1 MTGQANNSA
10 SAHADLAA
18 SRAEREALIL
28 APHANLKL
36 SAHLIPVITPMM
48 AVNDIRYFLNGINVR
63 PHPDGGAVICATNG
77 SMLAVIYDRNAVCD
91 VEVTVRID
99 ARTVVACTCR
109 EQAARKLM
117 IWGGRL
123 AVIDKYGN
131 EIHVQPAQPV
141 VDGQFPD
148 YGKFFPEPESLQSG
162 LLANID
168 SSLIAAVDKSAKAY
182 QKAFMRDNH
191 SRGLAFFNVDGDPKK
206 PAIARLGG
214 AADFLAI
221 LMPIRTDP
229 IGDAIPAWL
238 AATKVQVAK

>member
-1 MTGQANNSA
+1 MTGKSNNLA
-10 SAHADLAA
+10 SAHADPAA
-18 SRAEREALIL
+18 SRAEREALIV

-36 SAHLIPVITPMM
+36 SAHLVPVIAPMM

-63 PHPDGGAVICATNG
+63 PHAAGGAVICATNG

-99 ARTVVACTCR
+99 AHTVVACTCR
-109 EQAARKLM
+109 EKAARKLM
-117 IWGGRL
+117 IQGGRL
-123 AVIDKYGN
+123 TVIDKDGD
-131 EIHVQPAQPV
+131 EIHVQPGQPL

-148 YGKFFPEPESLQSG
+148 YGKFFPGPESLKLG

-182 QKAFMRDNH
+182 QKAFMLDNH

-206 PAIARLGG
+206 PAVARLGG
-214 AADFLAI
+214 SMDYVAV
-221 LMPIRTDP
+221 LMPIRIDQ

-238 AATKVQVAK
+238 AATKAQVAQ